1 MTLRYRPFWLTL
13 GWCGV
18 VLVYLLCLMPSPPIP
33 LSFAY
38 ADKFEHLATYA
49 MLMLWF
55 GQLSR
60 RWLAAV
66 LLILM
71 GVSIELLQGMGGVRM
86 FELGDIVA
94 NTLGVGLGALLLLT
108 TPLAH
113 ALEGVERRLLPR
125 EEKKHA

>member
-18 VLVYLLCLMPSPPIP
+18 ALVFFLCLMPSPPKP
-33 LSFAY
+33 LSFDY
-38 ADKFEHLATYA
+38 ADKLEHLATYA
-49 MLMLWF
+49 LLMLWF
-55 GQLSR
+55 GQLGR
-60 RWLAAV
+60 RWLAAA

-86 FELGDIVA
+86 FEWGDIVA
-94 NTLGVGLGALLLLT
+94 NTLGVGLGALLLT

-113 ALEGVERRLLPR
+113 TAEGMEQRLFPR
-125 EEKKHA
+125 ERNRHA